1 VKLKLGFIGLGKMGQ
16 ALALRAIQSGYTV
29 YGYNRTKSKVD
40 SIRDR
45 VEILPSIS
53 DVVEKSDVILVSVTD
68 DEADEDV
75 ILGNHGISDYIRPN
89 KMIIDFSTISPIM
102 SKYINEKL
110 KRKNAYRLEVPL
122 IGGPDKALRGE
133 LIALIGGDRSK
144 YEEMSDLIKT
154 FATRTI
160 YAGNIGDAL
169 SLKLAFNL
177 LVAGY
182 AELIAEGLTIVQKMK
197 VDPRLFIYLI
207 NASGYKTEFSETK
220 GQKMLVSNYEPT
232 FYLKHMKKDL
242 GLISKVS
249 DKYSIYLPVH
259 STLWSTY
266 TGATEFGFAEDD
278 FSAILEYLLKINK
291 LKE

>member
-1 VKLKLGFIGLGKMGQ
+1 VKLKLGFVGLGKMGQ

-53 DVVEKSDVILVSVTD
+53 DVVEKSDVILVTVTD

-122 IGGPDKALRGE
+122 IGGPAKALRGE

-154 FATRTI
+154 FAIRTI

-182 AELIAEGLTIVQKMK
+182 AELIAEGLAFVQKMK
-197 VDPRLFIYLI
+197 VDPRLFVYLV

-242 GLISKVS
+242 GLISKVA
-249 DKYSIYLPVH
+249 DKYNVYLPVH

-266 TGATEFGFAEDD
+266 TAATEYGLAEEDY
-278 FSAILEYLLKINK
+278 SAILEYLLKINK

>member
-1 VKLKLGFIGLGKMGQ
+1 VKLKLGFVGLGKMGQ

-53 DVVEKSDVILVSVTD
+53 DVVEKSDVILVAVTD

-154 FATRTI
+154 FAIRTI
-160 YAGNIGDAL
+160 YAGDIGDAL

-182 AELIAEGLTIVQKMK
+182 AELIAEGLAFVQKMK
-197 VDPRLFIYLI
+197 VEKIMGIQSLAAVAENILI
-207 NASGYKTEFSETK
+207 AANCIGLGAHWRAVPLARPDIFKKMFVLPDYVEPQWMILLGHKASAPKPKSVIKEGIFH
-220 GQKMLVSNYEPT
+220 
-232 FYLKHMKKDL
+232 F
-242 GLISKVS
+242 
-249 DKYSIYLPVH
+249 
-259 STLWSTY
+259 
-266 TGATEFGFAEDD
+266 
-278 FSAILEYLLKINK
+278 NK
-291 LKE
+291 WI